1 MGPSVTV
8 VWMKRVICGCF
19 ALLLGSMGCSA
30 EPGGAAP
37 EAGADAAAD
46 LGLDGALDAGGDGGA
61 EVDAGDPHGGLRLP
75 RCEDTEPDGA
85 MEPAP
90 VASTLLGALLPMA
103 TRVLMPDTRPMMNP
117 VSEAGERAY
126 RALGMNRYS
135 RGAAVTRERRMDL
148 GGPAST
154 PPASRRSLAWFVALS
169 DTQLADDESPT
180 RYGMLDSPG
189 APGAIRPQEAWLPR
203 AMTAMNR
210 TLRELTQG
218 GRAFQFGVV
227 AGDCADSAQQNEL
240 QWFMQVMDG
249 AAGIHTD
256 SGEDDDPVPGP
267 GNDPK
272 DPFDGVA
279 FPAPWYFVPGNHDV
293 MVVGTTAPTPAQRAN
308 AIGALSSFGTRD
320 YTAWY
325 GAPRRGEVLPDP
337 ARRLLDRS
345 DIVSALR
352 AGPATPG
359 PVGHGYPEGADVS
372 TGAHWTS
379 DVVPGLLRVLALD
392 TSDFSGG
399 SPGMVKR
406 SVFDGWLRTE
416 LERAQ
421 RDGVLVMLASHHP
434 TTSIDR
440 REGEF
445 GAEVA
450 DAVSAAEVEARVA
463 SYANVI
469 AWLVGH
475 EHDVRVRPVRGA
487 DAAHPGYWEVQSGS
501 MADWPN
507 QARAMEVVDNGD
519 GTLSLFGT
527 MIDFTATSCMERRFR
542 RLAMMDYLSAWDHSH
557 AGTALDR
564 NVELVI
570 PIPEA
575 ARARVAAAA
584 MTAPSRIESETTLRN
599 IR

>member
-1 MGPSVTV
+1 M
-8 VWMKRVICGCF
+8 
-19 ALLLGSMGCSA
+19 L
-30 EPGGAAP
+30 
-37 EAGADAAAD
+37 ADAAAD
-46 LGLDGALDAGGDGGA
+46 LGGDAAVDAGAAPAD
-61 EVDAGDPHGGLRLP
+61 VGDPHGGLLLP
-75 RCEDTEPDGA
+75 RCEETEPVGA

-103 TRVLMPDTRPMMNP
+103 SRVMMPDTRSMMNP
-117 VSEAGERAY
+117 VFEVGERAY
-126 RALGMNRYS
+126 HALGYDQYR

-148 GGPAST
+148 GGATSAPA
-154 PPASRRSLAWFVALS
+154 AARRSLAWFVAFS
-169 DTQLADDESPT
+169 DTQLADDESPN
-180 RYGMLDSPG
+180 RYGMLDSP
-189 APGAIRPQEAWLPR
+189 AASGAIRPQEAYLPR
-203 AMTAMNR
+203 ALTAMNR
-210 TLRELTQG
+210 TLRDVTQG

-227 AGDCADSAQQNEL
+227 AGDCADSGQQNEL

-256 SGEDDDPVPGP
+256 SAMDDDPVPGP

-293 MVVGTTAPTPAQRAN
+293 MVVGTTAPTAALRAS
-308 AIGALSSFGTRD
+308 AIGAVSSFGTRD
-320 YTAWY
+320 YTGWY
-325 GAPRRGEVLPDP
+325 ASPRRGEVLSDP
-337 ARRLLDRS
+337 ARRLLDRA
-345 DIVSALR
+345 DIVRTLR

-359 PVGHGYPEGADVS
+359 PLGHGYPESPDVTSGAR
-372 TGAHWTS
+372 WTQ
-379 DVVPGLLRVLALD
+379 DVVPGLLRIVALD

-406 SVFDGWLRTE
+406 AVFDGWLRTE

-421 RDGVLVMLASHHP
+421 TDGVLVMLASHHP

-445 GAEVA
+445 GAEMA
-450 DAVSAAEVEARVA
+450 DAVTAAEVEARVA
-463 SYANVI
+463 SYPNVI

-475 EHDVRVRPVRGA
+475 EHDVRVRPVRGV

-501 MADWPN
+501 VADWPN

-527 MIDFTATSCMERRFR
+527 MLDFSATNCMERRFR
-542 RLAMMDYLSAWDHSH
+542 RLALLDYVSAWEASH
-557 AGTALDR
+557 VGTALDR

-570 PIPEA
+570 PLPA
-575 ARARVAAAA
+575 GARARVAAASA
-584 MTAPSRIESETTLRN
+584 MAPARLESETTLRGQ
-599 IR
+599 R

>member
-1 MGPSVTV
+1 
-8 VWMKRVICGCF
+8 
-19 ALLLGSMGCSA
+19 
-30 EPGGAAP
+30 
-37 EAGADAAAD
+37 
-46 LGLDGALDAGGDGGA
+46 
-61 EVDAGDPHGGLRLP
+61 
-75 RCEDTEPDGA
+75 
-85 MEPAP
+85 
-90 VASTLLGALLPMA
+90 
-103 TRVLMPDTRPMMNP
+103 
-117 VSEAGERAY
+117 
-126 RALGMNRYS
+126 
-135 RGAAVTRERRMDL
+135 MDL
-148 GGPAST
+148 GGPSSSPAS
-154 PPASRRSLAWFVALS
+154 SRRSLAWFVAFS
-169 DTQLADDESPT
+169 DAQLADDESPN
-180 RYGMLDSPG
+180 RYGMLDSPATSG
-189 APGAIRPQEAWLPR
+189 AVRPQEAWLPR

-210 TLRELTQG
+210 TLREVSQG

-267 GNDPK
+267 ANDPK

-293 MVVGTTAPTPAQRAN
+293 MVVGTTAPTPAQRAS
-308 AIGALSSFGTRD
+308 AVGATSAFGTRD
-320 YTAWY
+320 YTSWY
-325 GAPRRGEVLPDP
+325 AAPRRGAVLPDP
-337 ARRLLDRS
+337 ARRLLERA
-345 DIVSALR
+345 DIVRTLR

-359 PVGHGYPEGADVS
+359 PVGHGYADGADVS
-372 TGAHWTS
+372 AGAHWS
-379 DVVPGLLRVLALD
+379 ADVVPGLLRILALD

-399 SPGMVKR
+399 SPGMVTR
-406 SVFDGWLRTE
+406 AVFDGWLRTE

-421 RDGVLVMLASHHP
+421 TDGVLVMLSSHHP

-463 SYANVI
+463 SYPNVI

-501 MADWPN
+501 LADWPN
-507 QARAMEVVDNGD
+507 QARAVEVVDNGD

-527 MIDFTATSCMERRFR
+527 MIDFTAASCMERRFR
-542 RLAMMDYLSAWDHSH
+542 RLSMMDYLAAWERSH
-557 AGTALDR
+557 VGTALDR

-570 PIPEA
+570 PLPA
-575 ARARVAAAA
+575 GARARVEAASA
-584 MTAPSRIESETTLRN
+584 TAPSRIESETTLRGV
-599 IR
+599 R

>member
-1 MGPSVTV
+1 
-8 VWMKRVICGCF
+8 MKRAIGGCV
-19 ALLLGSMGCSA
+19 LLLIGVAGCSS
-30 EPGGAAP
+30 EPEARVTDGGAADVA
-37 EAGADAAAD
+37 AGDVV
-46 LGLDGALDAGGDGGA
+46 DGGVA
-61 EVDAGDPHGGLRLP
+61 PDDAGDPHGGLRLP
-75 RCEDTEPDGA
+75 RCEETEPAGSG
-85 MEPAP
+85 EPAA
-90 VASTLLGALLPMA
+90 VASTLLGSLLPMA
-103 TRVLMPDTRPMMNP
+103 TRVMTPDSRAMMNP
-117 VSEAGERAY
+117 VFETGERAY
-126 RALGMNRYS
+126 RALGYDRYA
-135 RGAAVTRERRMDL
+135 RGPAVARERRMDL
-148 GGPAST
+148 GGPAT
-154 PPASRRSLAWFVALS
+154 APASGRRSLAWFVALS

-180 RYGMLDSPG
+180 RYGALDSPQLS
-189 APGAIRPQEAWLPR
+189 GAIRPQEAYLPH

-210 TLRELTQG
+210 TLRDVTAG

-227 AGDCADSAQQNEL
+227 AGDCADSAQENEL
-240 QWFMQVMDG
+240 GWFMQLMDG
-249 AAGIHTD
+249 AAGVHVD
-256 SGEDDDPVPGP
+256 SATDDDPVPGP

-272 DPFDGVA
+272 DAFDGVA

-293 MVVGTTAPTPAQRAN
+293 MVVGTTAPTAAQRAN
-308 AIGALSSFGTRD
+308 AVGAVSSFGTRD
-320 YTAWY
+320 YTEWY
-325 GAPRRGEVLPDP
+325 APPRRGAVAPDP
-337 ARRLLDRS
+337 ARRLLDRA
-345 DIVSALR
+345 DIVRALR

-359 PVGHGYPEGADVS
+359 PLGHGYPATPDVA
-372 TGAHWTS
+372 TGAHWAG

-392 TSDFSGG
+392 TSDLSGG
-399 SPGMVKR
+399 SPGMVTR
-406 SVFDGWLRTE
+406 AVFDGWLRAE
-416 LERAQ
+416 LDRAQ
-421 RDGVLVMLASHHP
+421 ADGVLVMLASHHP

-440 REGEF
+440 REGEI

-463 SYANVI
+463 SYPNVI

-475 EHDVRVRPVRGA
+475 EHDVRVRAVRGA

-527 MIDFTATSCMERRFR
+527 MIDFTASSCMERRFR

-557 AGTALDR
+557 VGTALDR

-584 MTAPSRIESETTLRN
+584 MTASSRIESETTLRGM
-599 IR
+599 R

>member
-1 MGPSVTV
+1 
-8 VWMKRVICGCF
+8 MKRVIRGCF
-19 ALLLGSMGCSA
+19 AVLIGSLGCSTG
-30 EPGGAAP
+30 PGVSPP
-37 EAGADAAAD
+37 EVLADAAAD
-46 LGLDGALDAGGDGGA
+46 LGGDAAVDAGAAPGD
-61 EVDAGDPHGGLRLP
+61 VGDPHGGLLLP
-75 RCEDTEPDGA
+75 RCEETEPVGA

-103 TRVLMPDTRPMMNP
+103 SRVMMPDTRSMMNP
-117 VSEAGERAY
+117 VFEVGERAY
-126 RALGMNRYS
+126 HALGYDQYR
-135 RGAAVTRERRMDL
+135 RGAAVNRERRMDL
-148 GGPAST
+148 GGTTAGPA
-154 PPASRRSLAWFVALS
+154 AARRSLAWFVAFS
-169 DTQLADDESPT
+169 DPQLADDESPT
-180 RYGMLDSPG
+180 RYGMLDSP
-189 APGAIRPQEAWLPR
+189 AASGAIRPQEAYLPR
-203 AMTAMNR
+203 ALTAMNR
-210 TLRELTQG
+210 TLRDVTRG

-227 AGDCADSAQQNEL
+227 AGDCADSGQQNEL

-256 SGEDDDPVPGP
+256 SAMDDDPVPGP

-293 MVVGTTAPTPAQRAN
+293 MVVGTTAPTATLRAS
-308 AIGALSSFGTRD
+308 AIGAVSSFGTRD
-320 YTAWY
+320 YTGWY
-325 GAPRRGEVLPDP
+325 ASPRRGEVLSDP
-337 ARRLLDRS
+337 ARRLLDRA
-345 DIVSALR
+345 DIVRTLR

-359 PVGHGYPEGADVS
+359 PLGHGYPESADVTS
-372 TGAHWTS
+372 GAHWTQ
-379 DVVPGLLRVLALD
+379 DVVPGLLRIVALD

-406 SVFDGWLRTE
+406 AVFDGWLRTE

-421 RDGVLVMLASHHP
+421 TDGVLVMLASHHP

-445 GAEVA
+445 GAEMA
-450 DAVSAAEVEARVA
+450 DAVTAAEVEARVA
-463 SYANVI
+463 SYPNVI

-475 EHDVRVRPVRGA
+475 EHDVRVRPVRGV

-501 MADWPN
+501 VADWPN

-527 MIDFTATSCMERRFR
+527 MLDFTATNCMERRFR
-542 RLAMMDYLSAWDHSH
+542 RLALIDYVSAWEASH
-557 AGTALDR
+557 VGTALDR

-570 PIPEA
+570 PVPA
-575 ARARVAAAA
+575 GARARVAAASA
-584 MTAPSRIESETTLRN
+584 TAPARLESETTLRGQ
-599 IR
+599 R

>member
-1 MGPSVTV
+1 
-8 VWMKRVICGCF
+8 MKRVIGGCF
-19 ALLLGSMGCSA
+19 ALLLGSLGCSA
-30 EPGGAAP
+30 EPGAP
-37 EAGADAAAD
+37 TQEAGADAAAD
-46 LGLDGALDAGGDGGA
+46 LGVDGAVDGAVDGGSEPA
-61 EVDAGDPHGGLRLP
+61 DAGDPHGGLRLP
-75 RCEDTEPDGA
+75 RCEETEPSGW

-90 VASTLLGALLPMA
+90 VASTLMGAVLPMA
-103 TRVLMPDTRPMMNP
+103 TRVVMPDTRLMMNP
-117 VSEAGERAY
+117 VNETAELAY
-126 RALGMNRYS
+126 RALGYDRYS
-135 RGAAVTRERRMDL
+135 RGPAVTRERRMDL
-148 GGPAST
+148 GGPSSSPA
-154 PPASRRSLAWFVALS
+154 ASRRSLAWFVAFS
-169 DTQLADDESPT
+169 DAQLADDESPN
-180 RYGMLDSPG
+180 RYGMLDSPSISG
-189 APGAIRPQEAWLPR
+189 GIRPQEAYLPR

-210 TLRELTQG
+210 TLREVTQG

-256 SGEDDDPVPGP
+256 SGMDDDPVPGP

-293 MVVGTTAPTPAQRAN
+293 MVVGTTAPTPAQRAS
-308 AIGALSSFGTRD
+308 AIGAVSAFGTRD
-320 YTAWY
+320 YTSWY
-325 GAPRRGEVLPDP
+325 AAPRRGAVLPDP
-337 ARRLLDRS
+337 ARRLLERA
-345 DIVSALR
+345 DIVRALR

-359 PVGHGYPEGADVS
+359 PAGHGYPDGADVTS
-372 TGAHWTS
+372 GAHWTS
-379 DVVPGLLRVLALD
+379 DVVPGLLRIIALD

-399 SPGMVKR
+399 SPGMVTR
-406 SVFDGWLRTE
+406 AVFDGWLRTE
-416 LERAQ
+416 LDRAQ
-421 RDGVLVMLASHHP
+421 TDGVLVMLSSHHP

-450 DAVSAAEVEARVA
+450 DAVSAAEIEARVA
-463 SYANVI
+463 SYPNVI

-475 EHDVRVRPVRGA
+475 EHDVRVRSVRGV

-501 MADWPN
+501 LADWPN
-507 QARAMEVVDNGD
+507 QARAIEVVDNGD

-542 RLAMMDYLSAWDHSH
+542 KLSMMDYLSAWERSH
-557 AGTALDR
+557 VGTALDR

-570 PIPEA
+570 PLPA
-575 ARARVAAAA
+575 GARARVEAASA
-584 MTAPSRIESETTLRN
+584 TAPSRIESETTLRGM
-599 IR
+599 R